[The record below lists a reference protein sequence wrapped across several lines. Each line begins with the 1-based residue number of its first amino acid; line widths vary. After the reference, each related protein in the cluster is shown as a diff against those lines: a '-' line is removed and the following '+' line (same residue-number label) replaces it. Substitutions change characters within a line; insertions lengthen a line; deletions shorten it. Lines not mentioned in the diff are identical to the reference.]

1 MPCYSTYTVTKIL
14 EVNRLM
20 EALKALKIQAT
31 KVSDLHVRTAI
42 GDFTRSGVKSA
53 FIFNGTNM
61 GLVGREYAKLS
72 AKAFAQKKNFGIQS
86 QKEKEMVL
94 IKR

>member
-1 MPCYSTYTVTKIL
+1 
-14 EVNRLM
+14 
-20 EALKALKIQAT
+20 
-31 KVSDLHVRTAI
+31 
-42 GDFTRSGVKSA
+42 
-53 FIFNGTNM
+53 M

-72 AKAFAQKKNFGIQS
+72 AKAFAQKRGFGIQS